1 MVLLIELATIH
12 IMICSIWIP
21 LAFSA
26 WILPFDV
33 KLNESQLA
41 SVTRLQQ
48 CVGAT
53 LKVVEL
59 AKIGPVLTFFTCKV
73 LNKIPQKVDT
83 EVQNVM
89 ITTLFGMEIS
99 IWTLPT
105 MHWVFLHIEG
115 SQFVQIAIT

>member
-1 MVLLIELATIH
+1 M
-12 IMICSIWIP
+12 
-21 LAFSA
+21 
-26 WILPFDV
+26 

-41 SVTRLQQ
+41 SVTRLRQ

-83 EVQNVM
+83 KVQNVM

-99 IWTLPT
+99 I
-105 MHWVFLHIEG
+105 
-115 SQFVQIAIT
+115 